1 MKAPLLMVRLTK
13 ARPVYVK
20 TTMPTIT
27 APLSEIW
34 METRSRP
41 LPSRREKRSNDRDHV
56 SQINLGLCRHQQSK
70 SGTLIICNYLRA
82 KLPPKPGFGKMILK
96 VLPSSMKFRPVAKSL
111 CAAQFELC

>member
-20 TTMPTIT
+20 TTMPTIA
-27 APLSEIW
+27 APFSEIW

-56 SQINLGLCRHQQSK
+56 PK
-70 SGTLIICNYLRA
+70 SIWAYVDTRKQVRDHFCNYLRA
-82 KLPPKPGFGKMILK
+82 RLPPKPGFGKMILK
-96 VLPSSMKFRPVAKSL
+96 VLPSSMKFRPVAKSFW
-111 CAAQFELC
+111 AAQFELC